1 MSSSNSVI
9 VTTDQFAFRQFP
21 KTHAETSATY
31 GGSKM
36 SVTCEAFE
44 SICNEYISAN
54 GASDACL
61 KEGYAPFCKHIFI
74 PNTAPDG
81 TILCEADVNFLE
93 VTPENESLLR
103 TEYEARNEKE
113 LPVLTRYF
121 PSSSIPKSELAKPT
135 FLDVILYSRAQIIKE
150 NAATSTP
157 SDPSHTDIPWSIVS
171 IKPQT
176 VDYEL
181 PMNPITAMRNA
192 LGEEHGGSGK
202 PIDREEYM
210 KAVEFWKKHAVLK
223 E

>member
-1 MSSSNSVI
+1 MRLCLSFRSGLLNIFLTIILAGIFHPSAHAFRHLSSSALRPSRSFGLRMSSSNSVI

-21 KTHAETSATY
+21 KTHAETSTTY

-113 LPVLTRYF
+113 VRLCV
-121 PSSSIPKSELAKPT
+121 
-135 FLDVILYSRAQIIKE
+135 
-150 NAATSTP
+150 
-157 SDPSHTDIPWSIVS
+157 
-171 IKPQT
+171 
-176 VDYEL
+176 
-181 PMNPITAMRNA
+181 
-192 LGEEHGGSGK
+192 
-202 PIDREEYM
+202 
-210 KAVEFWKKHAVLK
+210 
-223 E
+223 

>member
-1 MSSSNSVI
+1 M
-9 VTTDQFAFRQFP
+9 
-21 KTHAETSATY
+21 
-31 GGSKM
+31 
-36 SVTCEAFE
+36 
-44 SICNEYISAN
+44 
-54 GASDACL
+54 
-61 KEGYAPFCKHIFI
+61 
-74 PNTAPDG
+74 
-81 TILCEADVNFLE
+81 
-93 VTPENESLLR
+93 
-103 TEYEARNEKE
+103 
-113 LPVLTRYF
+113 TRYF